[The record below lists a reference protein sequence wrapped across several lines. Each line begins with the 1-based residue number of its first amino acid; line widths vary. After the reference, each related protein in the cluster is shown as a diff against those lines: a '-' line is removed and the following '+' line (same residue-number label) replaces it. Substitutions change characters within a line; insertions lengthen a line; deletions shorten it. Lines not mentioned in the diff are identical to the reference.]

1 MMPALGSATRKFTP
15 AHRLEAR
22 VDLMLCSELSR
33 EATGLVAWIFWFNK
47 LLFARTTEY
56 GSRTLVHAVSQGRET
71 HGKHLSSCVVAER
84 GGVVTAAD
92 GKEVQERVWREI
104 TEKLERIKPGILQGL
119 EM

>member
-104 TEKLERIKPGILQGL
+104 TKKLERIKPGILQGL